1 LDDKVYSAP
10 RVINPILGGNTSITG
25 NFTTSEAS
33 DLASILQVGQL
44 PAKTEIIQE
53 QVVGPSLG
61 SDNITRS
68 ITSLVVGFGLLLA
81 FMIFYYGIGFGLLLA
96 FMIFYYGTGGIVSII
111 ALLLNLFFVFGALA
125 SLGTVLTLP
134 GIAGIILTM

>member
-1 LDDKVYSAP
+1 MMNNEGAEAWGRMTSVAAQNGNREVAIVLDDKVYSAP

-81 FMIFYYGIGFGLLLA
+81 FMIFYYG
-96 FMIFYYGTGGIVSII
+96 TGGQVS
-111 ALLLNLFFVFGALA
+111 
-125 SLGTVLTLP
+125 S
-134 GIAGIILTM
+134 